1 MVDVQWL
8 YFQCCVEY
16 LTRRQGRGQNGNGI
30 SLLYDYIRKGRGRNA
45 LLIKESTP
53 AHWPN
58 AERAFKVWHSE
69 NSQSFLSAVTT
80 FTWERVRETER
91 GTEGTKQ
98 LMIPYWSRSRNYC
111 VVSEHLMSVMVK
123 FSLMTN
129 MTHGEVKNNER
140 AFVLTCAMPVFLSHH
155 HFLIF
160 FSSREEGNSLAE
172 AEAALSS
179 WVMLHLW
186 DLRTDWSGSTLNTF
200 HKQSITLNKTTF
212 LGWKGV
218 EFTWSASLLP
228 LANPSSPGGLGPW
241 GPLRFVMGHGSFRY
255 SDTTC
260 KMHDTS
266 SGTAM
271 PSPSRICHLVTQM
284 SLTKGLQ
291 VTFCAFI

>member
-1 MVDVQWL
+1 MVQTSLYTVFTESVTTGSSDWLEKQPLEDRENKNLNRSQTVVDVQWL

-16 LTRRQGRGQNGNGI
+16 LTRRQGRGQNGNRI

-98 LMIPYWSRSRNYC
+98 LMIPYWSRSRNHY

-129 MTHGEVKNNER
+129 MTHGEDK
-140 AFVLTCAMPVFLSHH
+140 
-155 HFLIF
+155 
-160 FSSREEGNSLAE
+160 
-172 AEAALSS
+172 
-179 WVMLHLW
+179 
-186 DLRTDWSGSTLNTF
+186 
-200 HKQSITLNKTTF
+200 K
-212 LGWKGV
+212 
-218 EFTWSASLLP
+218 
-228 LANPSSPGGLGPW
+228 
-241 GPLRFVMGHGSFRY
+241 
-255 SDTTC
+255 
-260 KMHDTS
+260 
-266 SGTAM
+266 
-271 PSPSRICHLVTQM
+271 
-284 SLTKGLQ
+284 
-291 VTFCAFI
+291 